1 MSAPY
6 SDSIQRIYGPDSNSG
21 AISTSRGRRKN
32 DDGRKSREH
41 RSSPSESQETYVTMT
56 AGRELG
62 IMVPTP
68 LVLGVPTVYA
78 PIPVARRIPGRC
90 AGSTRSRACPTLVL
104 APGQALIITGS
115 VYTVA
120 SGLSVSFLSLNH
132 EAAAV
137 NEFLSYHLSHHVCDV
152 PDLR

>member
-1 MSAPY
+1 
-6 SDSIQRIYGPDSNSG
+6 
-21 AISTSRGRRKN
+21 
-32 DDGRKSREH
+32 
-41 RSSPSESQETYVTMT
+41 MT

-62 IMVPTP
+62 IMVSTP

-104 APGQALIITGS
+104 APGQALVVTGS
-115 VYTVA
+115 VYTVT
-120 SGLSVSFLSLNH
+120 SGLSVSVLSLNH

-137 NEFLSYHLSHHVCDV
+137 NEFLSYHLSRPRVMFLTSADNASGKNHDQCFATEYST
-152 PDLR
+152 R